1 MKKIIISTLIVLTI
15 GGCSQFKYPDL
26 GNGYKF
32 EYHSK
37 YTLEIVDS
45 TNTVLID
52 MCILEYGFDSTFIV
66 VSQRPWD
73 IPNVPGLKEMT
84 YDKRNEAFEKSTF
97 IQYWI
102 INKKEKCDYSLD
114 TLSMRAKYSN
124 VYGPYTKIDYFK
136 KREKLNISNKLQL
149 SIIMN

>member
-73 IPNVPGLKEMT
+73 IPNVPGLGENFT
-84 YDKRNEAFEKSTF
+84 IFAFQDTC
-97 IQYWI
+97 YMALPWI
-102 INKKEKCDYSLD
+102 
-114 TLSMRAKYSN
+114 RF
-124 VYGPYTKIDYFK
+124 G
-136 KREKLNISNKLQL
+136 
-149 SIIMN
+149 